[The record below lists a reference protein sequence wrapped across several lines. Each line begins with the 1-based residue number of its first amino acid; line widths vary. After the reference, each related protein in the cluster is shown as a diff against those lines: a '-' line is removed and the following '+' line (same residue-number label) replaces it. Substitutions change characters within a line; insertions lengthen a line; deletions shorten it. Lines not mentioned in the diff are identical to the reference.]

1 MKKIATPYLNKFKN
15 LKKLTIAV
23 LAGGLLCLTQSC
35 RQTAASSQ
43 EDAKRGTPILVKDT
57 VEYDKENGTFRLKVH
72 ADSIAGA
79 KVTFLLIDGDMVLM
93 ESNDGRFSGIEPF
106 EEGYNVQARVEW
118 EDTAIVTPMM
128 HLTGFVYREPVEK
141 MPMEELQKLIN
152 QRDKSISVGTNNHF
166 MQGFTLQV
174 SGSQYKV
181 ESISDVFMLLKSGIW
196 KSVTVTDVTYDD
208 NNLITAIVLK
218 PIGEQQEPKPKPG
231 EHDDDFE
238 EVEYY

>member
-1 MKKIATPYLNKFKN
+1 
-15 LKKLTIAV
+15 
-23 LAGGLLCLTQSC
+23 
-35 RQTAASSQ
+35 
-43 EDAKRGTPILVKDT
+43 
-57 VEYDKENGTFRLKVH
+57 
-72 ADSIAGA
+72 
-79 KVTFLLIDGDMVLM
+79 
-93 ESNDGRFSGIEPF
+93 
-106 EEGYNVQARVEW
+106 
-118 EDTAIVTPMM
+118 
-128 HLTGFVYREPVEK
+128 
-141 MPMEELQKLIN
+141 
-152 QRDKSISVGTNNHF
+152 

-208 NNLITAIVLK
+208 NMPQK